1 MVRAFGGVRAV
12 DGATLD
18 VEAGSI
24 TGLIGPNGAGKSTLF
39 NCISGFLRP
48 QSGTVLL
55 DGKRIEQR
63 SPYRIARA
71 GLVRTFQTPR
81 ALTRMTVLE
90 NVMLAAPRQRGERLG
105 RGLAPSARRREREV
119 RARALEL
126 LELVRLDGH
135 ADALAGTLSGG
146 QRKLLDLVRALMV
159 EPRIL
164 LLDEPMAGVS
174 PTLRV
179 ELLEHILAL
188 RDRDGVTLLI
198 VEHDL
203 DFVMRA
209 SDRVIVMN
217 DGQRDRAGNAGRGA
231 SRRARRRRVPR
242 RPPRGRMSLLEVDA
256 LEAGYDDAVVL
267 RGVSLHADAH
277 EIVAVIG
284 PNGAGKSTLLKAVYG
299 LVTRNAGSVR
309 FAGEDVTGLRPD
321 RLTRR
326 GLNFVPQTDNVFP
339 SLTVAENVHVSAL
352 VRPEGGAR
360 APQSSASASSSRSS
374 PSAPRQRAGTLS
386 GGQRKL
392 VALARALVTQPEAAA
407 PRRAVRRALAAGDGD
422 GLRQAASRSTRS
434 GSGS

>member
-1 MVRAFGGVRAV
+1 VSALLEVHEVVRAFGGVRAV

-48 QSGTVLL
+48 QSGSVLL
-55 DGKRIEQR
+55 DGKRIHR
-63 SPYRIARA
+63 SAPHRIARA

-90 NVMLAAPRQRGERLG
+90 NVILAAPRNGGERLG
-105 RGLAPSARRREREV
+105 GALAPGARRREREA
-119 RARALEL
+119 RARAVEL

-217 DGQRDRAGNAGRGA
+217 DGQVIAQGAPDEVRADE
-231 SRRARRRRVPR
+231 RV
-242 RPPRGRMSLLEVDA
+242 VDA
-256 LEAGYDDAVVL
+256 YL
-267 RGVSLHADAH
+267 
-277 EIVAVIG
+277 
-284 PNGAGKSTLLKAVYG
+284 
-299 LVTRNAGSVR
+299 
-309 FAGEDVTGLRPD
+309 
-321 RLTRR
+321 
-326 GLNFVPQTDNVFP
+326 
-339 SLTVAENVHVSAL
+339 
-352 VRPEGGAR
+352 GAR
-360 APQSSASASSSRSS
+360 HE
-374 PSAPRQRAGTLS
+374 
-386 GGQRKL
+386 
-392 VALARALVTQPEAAA
+392 VA
-407 PRRAVRRALAAGDGD
+407 
-422 GLRQAASRSTRS
+422 
-434 GSGS
+434 